1 MLDWTAGLIRCGA
14 RHLIP
19 HSSAK
24 LLGVLLAQA
33 APDITLSRATLG
45 GQIANITIGAFL
57 VALGLAGAGLS
68 ILRWK
73 SKDYVLVYFGAFC
86 GLYGIRVLGTAQI
99 VQLLAPAAASF
110 WSYLSVLITY
120 VIPLPA
126 LVLAE
131 RFIGP
136 GWKSSIRRMIQIQ
149 LVYGAGA
156 ILFDSF
162 RGPGAAMILN
172 NPLVILSAAVA
183 WANGLLYARRNP
195 LVRTR
200 QFRVVWIGGIVLGA
214 FVLNQNLV
222 TLGLVPW
229 KVAYEPL
236 GVLAFLLCVGYVVVD
251 RFFSNER
258 RLAAVT
264 YELET
269 AREIQA
275 SILPKQT
282 PSLEGVTIAARYIP
296 MTEVGGDFYDFLVLD
311 EKQAGILVADVS
323 GHGVPAALVA
333 SMVKVAVSAQSE
345 HAGDPA
351 RVLHGVN
358 QSLCGKMERVY
369 VTAMYVFLDLER
381 GVLLSANAGH
391 PPLIIRPGA
400 DSGVRQFRDNGLPLG
415 LFAHATYENTEAPLG
430 HGDRVVMYTD
440 GIVEATNTG
449 AEFFGDAR
457 FYDFIDQS
465 REPTAEMFADQLI
478 QHLKAWS
485 SKDSEVGFDDDVTL
499 IVIDV

>member
-1 MLDWTAGLIRCGA
+1 VCSLRACRLDHENPPTAVG
-14 RHLIP
+14 
-19 HSSAK
+19 
-24 LLGVLLAQA
+24 
-33 APDITLSRATLG
+33 
-45 GQIANITIGAFL
+45 
-57 VALGLAGAGLS
+57 
-68 ILRWK
+68 
-73 SKDYVLVYFGAFC
+73 
-86 GLYGIRVLGTAQI
+86 GIRVELPPSLYVRLDRWIDSLRSTPFDPPFICQTA
-99 VQLLAPAAASF
+99 
-110 WSYLSVLITY
+110 
-120 VIPLPA
+120 
-126 LVLAE
+126 
-131 RFIGP
+131 G
-136 GWKSSIRRMIQIQ
+136 SSI
-149 LVYGAGA
+149 GA
-156 ILFDSF
+156 SC
-162 RGPGAAMILN
+162 
-172 NPLVILSAAVA
+172 
-183 WANGLLYARRNP
+183 
-195 LVRTR
+195 VRHH
-200 QFRVVWIGGIVLGA
+200 
-214 FVLNQNLV
+214 
-222 TLGLVPW
+222 
-229 KVAYEPL
+229 
-236 GVLAFLLCVGYVVVD
+236 VD

-275 SILPKQT
+275 SILPKRT
-282 PSLEGVTIAARYIP
+282 PLLEGVTIAARYIP

-311 EKQAGILVADVS
+311 EKHAGILVADVS

-333 SMVKVAVSAQSE
+333 SMVKVGVSAQAE

-351 RVLHGVN
+351 RVLHGIN
-358 QSLCGKMERVY
+358 QSLCGKMERAY

-400 DSGVRQFRDNGLPLG
+400 DSGVRQFCDNGLPLG

-440 GIVEATNTG
+440 GIVEATDTG
-449 AEFFGDAR
+449 GEFFGDAR

-485 SKDSEVGFDDDVTL
+485 VKEPKAGFDDDVTL